1 MDSGAATP
9 NRPSP
14 LRRTWATPRTSP
26 SRARVSASSSGDAR
40 RRFDQVTTDNFDLQ
54 PSWSPDGRKIA
65 LSRRIFVNGEWMTQT
80 IITARISQGNRQT
93 DVTPWRRLTRRAPVP
108 GAGRST

>member
-26 SRARVSASSSGDAR
+26 SRARVSASASGDAR

-65 LSRRIFVNGEWMTQT
+65 FSRRIFVNG
-80 IITARISQGNRQT
+80 
-93 DVTPWRRLTRRAPVP
+93 
-108 GAGRST
+108 